1 MTRSVLTSD
10 LTDTILTDTI
20 SITSTGIGAV
30 GSSLDWSNI
39 TLSPQ
44 YTYTTNNTGGI
55 WTNGLNGTS
64 GASINP
70 SGTMELMGEN
80 ADIKIRGKSMVD
92 WMEKVEERLNIL
104 TPNKEMEAEWDEL
117 RELGE
122 RYRDLERKCKEKG
135 EMWNKLKSLPNN
147 E

>member
-1 MTRSVLTSD
+1 MTNSVLTSD
-10 LTDTILTDTI
+10 LTDTI

-39 TLSPQ
+39 TVSPQ
-44 YTYTTNNTGGI
+44 YTYTTNNTGGL

-64 GASINP
+64 GAQINP
-70 SGTMELMGEN
+70 SGTMELMGET
-80 ADIKIRGKSMVD
+80 ADLKIRGKSMVD

-122 RYRDLERKCKEKG
+122 RYRELERKCKEKG
-135 EMWNKLKSLPNN
+135 EMWKKLKQLPPVN